1 VPYIGSSAG
10 SNVATASIHTTN
22 DMPIVWPPSLSALA
36 LVDFNINPHYID
48 FDPDSK
54 HKGVIRQFIHGS
66 NMKNLVKLIFVTK
79 ETREERISQYHE
91 ISGTPP
97 VLGLR
102 EGAILQVEGDK
113 AKIIGV
119 HGAKLFKA

>member
-1 VPYIGSSAG
+1 MGAI
-10 SNVATASIHTTN
+10 
-22 DMPIVWPPSLSALA
+22 
-36 LVDFNINPHYID
+36 F
-48 FDPDSK
+48 
-54 HKGVIRQFIHGS
+54 
-66 NMKNLVKLIFVTK
+66 KNLMKFIVITK

-119 HGAKLFKA
+119 YGAKLFKA

>member
-1 VPYIGSSAG
+1 MPYIGSSAG

-22 DMPIVWPPSLSALA
+22 DMPIVWPPSLSALK
-36 LVDFNINPHYID
+36 LVSFNINPHYID

-54 HKGVIRQFIHGS
+54 HKGVI
-66 NMKNLVKLIFVTK
+66 IFCINFPSQINSMESICILK

-102 EGAILQVEGDK
+102 EGAILQIEGDE

-119 HGAKLFKA
+119 YGAVLFKA